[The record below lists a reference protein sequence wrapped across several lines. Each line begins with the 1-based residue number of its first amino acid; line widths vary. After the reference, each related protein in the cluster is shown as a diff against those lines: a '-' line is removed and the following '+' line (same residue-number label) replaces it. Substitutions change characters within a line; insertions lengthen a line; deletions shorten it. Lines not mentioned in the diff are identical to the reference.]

1 MAQQKS
7 LKRLSKLISYVL
19 GHNPAEFGLVPNP
32 DGFVKLKEFLK
43 AVSEEGG
50 LRYVRRSDINEILTT
65 LPDPPIEIKDN
76 YIRAKH
82 RDKLSGLRP
91 AQSLPKLLF
100 TCVRRKAY
108 PTVVEKGI
116 FPMGFS
122 HVILSSKP
130 EMAERMGKRKDP
142 EPVLLSVQTRISM
155 DRGIVFYKAGDPL
168 FLTESISPGC
178 FTGPAPPKPK
188 EAPEKQKTPEKEI
201 LIKMPGSFLMEFKDK
216 KTVHKPSKHSAKS
229 SQTTVDKDHKKV
241 EQRKRKRERDR
252 PPWRR

>member
-1 MAQQKS
+1 MAKQKS
-7 LKRLSKLISYVL
+7 LKRLSKLLSYVL
-19 GHNPAEFGLVPNP
+19 GRNPSEFGLVPDP

-43 AVSEEGG
+43 AVSEEEG
-50 LRYVRRSDINEILTT
+50 LRYVRRSNINEILTT

-76 YIRAKH
+76 CIRSKH
-82 RDKLSGLRP
+82 RDKLPKLRP
-91 AQSLPKLLF
+91 AQNLPKLLF

-108 PTVVEKGI
+108 SAVLEKGI

-130 EMAERMGKRKDP
+130 EMAKRMGKRKDP

-155 DRGIVFYKAGDPL
+155 DMGIVFYDAGDPL

-178 FTGPAPPKPK
+178 FTGPQPPKPK
-188 EAPEKQKTPEKEI
+188 EAPEKRETPEKEI
-201 LIKMPGSFLMEFKDK
+201 SIKMPGSFLMELKEK
-216 KTVHKPSKHSAKS
+216 KTVRKPSKQLAKS
-229 SQTTVDKDHKKV
+229 SQIGVDKNQKKV
-241 EQRKRKRERDR
+241 KQRKRKRER